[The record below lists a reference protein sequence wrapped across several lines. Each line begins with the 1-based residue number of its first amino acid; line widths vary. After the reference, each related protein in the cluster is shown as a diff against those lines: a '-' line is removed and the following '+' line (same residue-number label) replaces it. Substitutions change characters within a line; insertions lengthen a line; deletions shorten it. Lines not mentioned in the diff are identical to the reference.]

1 MNAQRPAHA
10 NVRFPPPLA
19 YLVAL
24 LAGYGLEHLWPLP
37 LGPAAWLPLLR
48 IAGALL
54 VVLGVGLAAWANLRF
69 RAAGTSPVPVRPS
82 AALVQSGPYRW
93 TRNPMYLG
101 LTALGVGLALLAH
114 SGWML
119 LGVLAAAV
127 VIDRYAIAREERYL
141 LAAFGQAYAD
151 YCARVRRWL

>member
-1 MNAQRPAHA
+1 MNDPRPAHA
-10 NVRFPPPLA
+10 NVRFPPPLV
-19 YLVAL
+19 YLLAL
-24 LAGYGLEHLWPLP
+24 LLGWALQRAWPLP
-37 LGPAAWLPLLR
+37 LGPAAWGPVLRAVGVLL
-48 IAGALL
+48 IAAGL
-54 VVLGVGLAAWANLRF
+54 GLALWANLRF

-82 AALVQSGPYRW
+82 AALVEAGPYRW

-101 LTALGVGLALLAH
+101 LALASAGIALLAH

-119 LGVLAAAV
+119 LGALAAAL

>member
-1 MNAQRPAHA
+1 MHAQHPAHA
-10 NVRFPPPLA
+10 NVRFPPPLV
-19 YLVAL
+19 YLIAL
-24 LAGYGLEHLWPLP
+24 LAGYGLEQLWPLP
-37 LGPAAWLPLLR
+37 LGPALWTPVQR
-48 IAGALL
+48 VAGALL
-54 VVLGVGLAAWANLRF
+54 IALGLGLAAWANLRF
-69 RAAGTSPVPVRPS
+69 RAVGTSPVPMRPS

-101 LTALGVGLALLAH
+101 LTALGLGLALLAH

-151 YCARVRRWL
+151 YCTRVRRWL